1 MSILRVPYGKK
12 TIDGTKKGYENAVEI
27 KIEKNVKAFEAFGNT
42 AKASL
47 MWDEEGLYIF
57 AECKKEDVSVDG
69 AQPWDNDSFEIF
81 INEDNSKSAQTKDGD
96 GQYRVGADG
105 EISLGLKAKEENIT
119 AIAKMTDEGYTVD
132 AYIKFETKKEIGHVM
147 GFDILVNDRRDGAR
161 RSVSAWVDNSVNGWL
176 TTENYGTIMLAG
188 DISLMQE
195 KLRVF
200 SNKEIIDLATGYV
213 RAYEK
218 HGFPVFERVT
228 QSQVKVLNGY
238 NGLWQ
243 RTSGVSLNFHT
254 NSKFVAMELFNDYE
268 SGDTSFDFYVDGV
281 MAKSINAVT
290 LDEVTF
296 FKLNLDGEMH
306 NVQIYYSNQ
315 SRGFLRNLAIEKDAV
330 FEKHQYKKKILFLGD
345 SITEGAGATTS
356 SMCYANIVARE
367 MDYEVLNQAISGYG
381 HDADYIEMPEVQPDV
396 VLLAMGINDQGNA
409 NFEEKVR
416 EYHEKLDK
424 LFGDKEIYIITPR
437 WTSVH
442 TDEQVLTAKAK
453 IIKSASRFEYMQIIE
468 GDKTL
473 PHDVKYFAD
482 GVHPNNFGY
491 HIEAVRVISTMKK

>member
-1 MSILRVPYGKK
+1 M
-12 TIDGTKKGYENAVEI
+12 
-27 KIEKNVKAFEAFGNT
+27 
-42 AKASL
+42 
-47 MWDEEGLYIF
+47 
-57 AECKKEDVSVDG
+57 
-69 AQPWDNDSFEIF
+69 
-81 INEDNSKSAQTKDGD
+81 
-96 GQYRVGADG
+96 
-105 EISLGLKAKEENIT
+105 
-119 AIAKMTDEGYTVD
+119 
-132 AYIKFETKKEIGHVM
+132 
-147 GFDILVNDRRDGAR
+147 
-161 RSVSAWVDNSVNGWL
+161 
-176 TTENYGTIMLAG
+176 
-188 DISLMQE
+188 SLMQE

-200 SNKEIIDLATGYV
+200 SNEEIIDLATGYV

-218 HGFPVFERVT
+218 NGFPVFERVT
-228 QSQVKVLNGY
+228 PRQVEVLNGY

-281 MAKSINAVT
+281 MAKSVNAVT

-381 HDADYIEMPEVQPDV
+381 HDADYIEMPEVAPDV
-396 VLLAMGINDQGNA
+396 ILLAMGINDQGNA

-453 IIKSASRFEYMQIIE
+453 IIKSASRFDYMQIIE

-482 GVHPNNFGY
+482 GVHPNNLGY